1 MLAATGRSAVFSAN
15 SSCPPHAGHA
25 ARLCSREPKV
35 CSRSANT
42 YASRRPILSSASR
55 SRDASGKAAIN
66 SVSARSSGCWLM
78 PISHRRTISCPLKV
92 CISQVLY
99 KVGPGGS
106 GWDSIGRL
114 GRLRR
119 GCVALPALVLQLDML
134 DSDGVGVGIQVGQRL
149 ELRHPAA
156 VDVVGDRKSTRL

>member
-15 SSCPPHAGHA
+15 SSCSPQAGHA
-25 ARLCSREPKV
+25 ARLRSREPKV

-99 KVGPGGS
+99 EVEPGGS
-106 GWDSIGRL
+106 VWDSIGRL
-114 GRLRR
+114 GRLGRLR
-119 GCVALPALVLQLDML
+119 HGCDALPALVLQLDML
-134 DSDGVGVGIQVGQRL
+134 DSDGVGVGIQI
-149 ELRHPAA
+149 
-156 VDVVGDRKSTRL
+156 